1 MTYVRRIPAPAVLGM
16 LALWPGVALADDS
29 PYQMTRP
36 FEVAQATTQ
45 QQKRSE
51 PVYAPEP
58 QRFSLAVGG
67 LYTHREGETAGW
79 APNVEAN
86 FSPTDRLQLHAMV
99 PYTFDRV
106 TGGTTHF
113 GLGDV
118 EAGVRYRFIDED
130 PEGLRPAVSFYP
142 LVDFPTGSFSKNLGT
157 GRTHAFLPVW
167 ISKSFGNWI
176 PFGGG
181 GYWINP
187 GPNNRDWLFAAV
199 GVVRVINET
208 WSLTGDIFHA
218 TSSKIGLRDQT
229 GFDVGARVNLT
240 EAHHV
245 IFTIGRG
252 LQNVAQTNEFT
263 GYLAYILTF

>member
-1 MTYVRRIPAPAVLGM
+1 MIPVRRVSIAVCLG
-16 LALWPGVALADDS
+16 LFALMPGIAWADDS
-29 PYQMTRP
+29 SYQMTRP
-36 FEVAQATTQ
+36 FEVAQATNQ
-45 QQKRSE
+45 RPKQSA

-58 QRFSLAVGG
+58 QRFSLAIGG

-79 APNVEAN
+79 APNAEMN

-99 PYTFDRV
+99 PYAFDRV

-157 GRTHAFLPVW
+157 GRTHAFLPLWV
-167 ISKSFGNWI
+167 SKSFGAWI

-187 GPNNRDWLFAAV
+187 GPNNRDWLFAAL
-199 GVVRVINET
+199 GVVRVINDT
-208 WSLTGDIFHA
+208 WSLTGDVFHA

-229 GFDVGARVNLT
+229 GFDVGARVNIT
-240 EAHHV
+240 DHHHI
-245 IFTIGRG
+245 IFTVGRG
-252 LQNVAQTNEFT
+252 LENAAQTNEIT
-263 GYLAYILTF
+263 SYLAYMLTF